1 MVMNTTELVVQRK
14 NNDATGPW
22 TIDDYMKG
30 NLELV
35 PVSRGAG
42 ANDVGKYI
50 VSFTPD
56 FALI

>member
-1 MVMNTTELVVQRK
+1 MNTTELVVQRK